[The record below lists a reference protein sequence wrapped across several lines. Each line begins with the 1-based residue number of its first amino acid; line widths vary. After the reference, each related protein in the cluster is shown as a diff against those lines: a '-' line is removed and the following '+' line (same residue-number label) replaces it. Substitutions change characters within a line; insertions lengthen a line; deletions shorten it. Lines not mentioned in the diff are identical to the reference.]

1 MQSRVFSAYR
11 KGSTGVGRKLSL
23 SVYANDLN
31 KWYVAFLRERDCLC
45 CRFGEIPTHVRSY
58 VWILTSTSYS
68 YRANLEGMDDQCDPN
83 PFDTDTAKVLLKVL
97 TARSVKRLLIQLQE
111 LDMITAQWLNNY
123 AADNSPM
130 TGNEFIEKLFDVKG
144 TVIVDKQTQTKRTID
159 PQNLAHRI
167 LIIRNDM
174 AKKATLCL
182 PEYVDRED
190 GDVMRK
196 HLVKNTFVSGAHD
209 GNTEASGSTK
219 RRGYFRSP
227 RKN

>member
-1 MQSRVFSAYR
+1 MMSCRTANLRGTLTQKVSSSFRGSSMQSRVFSAYR

-23 SVYANDLN
+23 TVYANDLN
-31 KWYVAFLRERDCLC
+31 KW
-45 CRFGEIPTHVRSY
+45 
-58 VWILTSTSYS
+58 
-68 YRANLEGMDDQCDPN
+68 ANLEGMDDQCDPN

>member
-1 MQSRVFSAYR
+1 MMSCRTANLRGTLTQKVSSSFRGSSMQSRVFSAYR

-31 KWYVAFLRERDCLC
+31 KW
-45 CRFGEIPTHVRSY
+45 
-58 VWILTSTSYS
+58 
-68 YRANLEGMDDQCDPN
+68 ANLEGMDDQCDPN

-123 AADNSPM
+123 AANNSPM

>member
-1 MQSRVFSAYR
+1 MMSCRTANLRGTLTQKVSSSFRGSSMQSRVFSAYR

-31 KWYVAFLRERDCLC
+31 KW
-45 CRFGEIPTHVRSY
+45 
-58 VWILTSTSYS
+58 
-68 YRANLEGMDDQCDPN
+68 ANLEGMDDQCDPN

>member
-1 MQSRVFSAYR
+1 MFHGFGLGVFVFLMMSFQA
-11 KGSTGVGRKLSL
+11 GSWRACSTRQAGMLQ
-23 SVYANDLN
+23 
-31 KWYVAFLRERDCLC
+31 
-45 CRFGEIPTHVRSY
+45 
-58 VWILTSTSYS
+58 ILTNALLVLYF
-68 YRANLEGMDDQCDPN
+68 RANLEGMDDQCDPN
-83 PFDTDTAKVLLKVL
+83 PFDTETAKVLLKVL

-123 AADNSPM
+123 AAENSPM

-144 TVIVDKQTQTKRTID
+144 TVIIDKPTATKRTID

-174 AKKATLCL
+174 AKKATLSL

-190 GDVMRK
+190 GNVMRK

-227 RKN
+227 KKN